1 MTRKQ
6 RRLTMIG
13 IAGLILSL
21 ATILVLIALE
31 DQIVFFQTPSDVVAK
46 NISEGERF
54 RLGGLVKENSVQT
67 LEDGQVQFEITDTE
81 HTIAVSYLGILPD
94 LFREGQGVVTEGN
107 LQPNGMFKA
116 ETVFA
121 KHDENYMPKEVADAL
136 REQGIWKGNESN
148 VK

>member
-46 NISEGERF
+46 NISDGERF
-54 RLGGLVKENSVQT
+54 RLGGLVKENSIQT
-67 LEDGQVQFEITDTE
+67 LEDGQVLFEITDTE

-136 REQGIWKGNESN
+136 REQGVWKGNESN

>member
-46 NISEGERF
+46 NISESERF
-54 RLGGLVKENSVQT
+54 RLGGLVKENSIQT
-67 LEDGQVQFEITDTE
+67 LEDGQVLFEITDTE

-136 REQGIWKGNESN
+136 REQGVWKGNESN